1 MIDKQ
6 LKRKRYV
13 SGFRDANILFL
24 ILSIISFFV
33 FIFFPSLNSD
43 YTAFQIRIVTLAIAA
58 GIHICMIIFVN
69 EKNYYWLIFILFFWF
84 FIDGSVRSHVEALN
98 SEAWKLSEIFGA
110 KVADYFFIS
119 LAPFLVVVA
128 CLSNIYVSGPVVIMV
143 LFFHILAGYSAF
155 RDNPEWYFSVEP
167 VIITTDV
174 DAINGVIFVS
184 NMMLTIMALLGV
196 ALIIWRMEKITK
208 DAVSQERSS
217 VTLGRYFSPEVRA
230 EIENME
236 TVQRLNRQQNVAIM
250 FTDIVGFT
258 KLSEGLDPKEVLDLI
273 SEYQTKMVAAIF
285 KNGGTVDKFIGDAV
299 MATFGTPMSRGNDCQ
314 NALDCARNM
323 QISMRQW
330 ETERKSQ
337 NLPIIKHRIGIHYGP
352 CFVGNVGS
360 EERTEFTVIGDAVNI
375 ASRICESCKELKC
388 ETLITDDFKLRLSEN
403 IASIEYKDFAIR
415 GRQETVTIHKIEI

>member
-1 MIDKQ
+1 M
-6 LKRKRYV
+6 
-13 SGFRDANILFL
+13 
-24 ILSIISFFV
+24 
-33 FIFFPSLNSD
+33 
-43 YTAFQIRIVTLAIAA
+43 
-58 GIHICMIIFVN
+58 
-69 EKNYYWLIFILFFWF
+69 
-84 FIDGSVRSHVEALN
+84 
-98 SEAWKLSEIFGA
+98 
-110 KVADYFFIS
+110 
-119 LAPFLVVVA
+119 
-128 CLSNIYVSGPVVIMV
+128 
-143 LFFHILAGYSAF
+143 
-155 RDNPEWYFSVEP
+155 EP

-184 NMMLTIMALLGV
+184 NMMLTIVALLGV

-415 GRQETVTIHKIEI
+415 GRQETLTIHKIEI